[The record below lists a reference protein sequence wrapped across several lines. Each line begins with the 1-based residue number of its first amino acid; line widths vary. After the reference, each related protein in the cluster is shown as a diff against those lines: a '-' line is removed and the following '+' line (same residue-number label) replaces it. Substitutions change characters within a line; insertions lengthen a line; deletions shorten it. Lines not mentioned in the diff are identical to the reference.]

1 MPCAQRNSL
10 NRPRWCIIL
19 WPVIESLFQTLTDF
33 FAHYGYW
40 VVFFGVMLENG
51 GLPLPG
57 ETVLLFA
64 GFLAYQGQLRLEWAI
79 GIAIAGATV
88 GDSLGYTL
96 GRYGGNPFFDR
107 YVLRFKFV
115 ARRFENSKSLFLK
128 HGHWAV
134 FTGRFLAGLRVFAG
148 PLAGLFKMPYARFFL
163 FNFTGAV
170 IWATVIGFVGFLLG
184 DNWDNLAHV
193 VKDIHRAALG
203 LVAVLALVTLIF
215 YLRRRAKTG

>member
-1 MPCAQRNSL
+1 M
-10 NRPRWCIIL
+10 
-19 WPVIESLFQTLTDF
+19 IESLFQTLTDF

-64 GFLAYQGQLRLEWAI
+64 GFLAYQGELRLGWAI
-79 GIAIAGATV
+79 GTAIAGATV

-96 GRYGGNPFFDR
+96 GRFGGNPFFDR

-115 ARRFENSKSLFLK
+115 ARRFEYSKSLFLK

-134 FTGRFLAGLRVFAG
+134 FTGRFITGLRVFAG
-148 PLAGLFKMPYARFFL
+148 PLAGLFKMPYARFLL

-170 IWATVIGFVGFLLG
+170 VWATAIGFVGFLLG
-184 DNWDNLAHV
+184 DNWNNLAHV
-193 VKDIHRAALG
+193 VKDIDHAALG